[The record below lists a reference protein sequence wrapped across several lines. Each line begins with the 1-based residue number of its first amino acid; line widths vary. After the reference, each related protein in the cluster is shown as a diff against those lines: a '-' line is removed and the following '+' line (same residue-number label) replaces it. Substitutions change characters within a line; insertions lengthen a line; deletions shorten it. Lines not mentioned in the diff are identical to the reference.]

1 MESLD
6 LFSMAYTALG
16 GLGIFFL
23 GLRFL
28 SEGLQAISGE
38 FIQKLINYAT
48 SNRFVAVLVGLAI
61 TTLVQS
67 SSITTVMVVGLV
79 NAGLM
84 QLSQAIGVI
93 LGANIGT
100 TITGW
105 ILVVKVGKYGL
116 LLIGLGAF
124 PMMFFRNERLAAL
137 GRTVVALGLIFYG
150 LQIMSGAFKPLRTHQ
165 GFIEFLHVFDTSTM
179 FGLLGCVVIG
189 CVLTFVIQ
197 SSSAMLG
204 ITIALASTGTIDYST
219 AAALVL
225 GENIGTTI
233 TALLASVGAN
243 TLAIR
248 AAISH
253 AIFNLLGVGIMLLIF
268 QPYVAFVDSVVP
280 GVPDFTAAD
289 GSKPYIS
296 AHIAM
301 GHTMFN
307 VTATIIMLPFLG
319 VFARLV
325 ERIVPE
331 RRSAIGHQLQYLGT
345 PGLVATGVTLNMA
358 SLELK
363 NMARIVKK
371 IMRRTNR
378 FLVPEKPNGQLL
390 DSIVHLEQVTDNIQK
405 EMTTFVCKVMEG
417 NLTPDQSTE
426 AYSLIRAADELESIA
441 DYCQS
446 LCEFRKRL
454 EKSNL
459 DFSEQ
464 GWKDVLSYM
473 EHTVKFLNTV
483 VKLIDEPESVQTDE
497 VYRIGDALTINA
509 NKVRDSHLKRMS
521 DGSCQALPALV
532 FSDMIVAMRRIKN
545 HTVNLHEAIEYSRH
559 AEHAEANS

>member
-6 LFSMAYTALG
+6 LFTMAYTALG

-28 SEGLQAISGE
+28 SEGLQTISGE

-48 SNRFVAVLVGLAI
+48 SNRIVAVIVGLTI

-84 QLSQAIGVI
+84 QLTQAIGVI

-105 ILVVKVGKYGL
+105 ILVIKIGKYGL

-124 PMMFFRNERLAAL
+124 PMMFSRNERFAAL
-137 GRTVVALGLIFYG
+137 GRTVLALGLIFLG
-150 LQIMSGAFKPLRTHQ
+150 LQLMSSAFKPLGSHE
-165 GFIEFLHVFDTSTM
+165 GFIEFLHVFDTATI

-189 CVLTFVIQ
+189 CILTFIIQ

-204 ITIALASTGTIDYST
+204 ITIALASTGTIDFPT

-233 TALLASVGAN
+233 TALLASIGTN
-243 TLAIR
+243 TQAVR
-248 AAISH
+248 AAVSH
-253 AIFNLLGVGIMLLIF
+253 AVFNLLGVFIMLIIF
-268 QPYVAFVDSVVP
+268 QPYIAFIDNIVP
-280 GVPDFTAAD
+280 GVPDFAAAD
-289 GSKPYIS
+289 GAKPYIS

-307 VTATIIMLPFLG
+307 ITATLLMLPFLRS
-319 VFARLV
+319 FAGLIERL
-325 ERIVPE
+325 IPE
-331 RRSAIGHQLQYLGT
+331 RSKQVHHLQYLGT
-345 PGLVATGVTLNMA
+345 PGLVATEVSLNMA

-363 NMARIVKK
+363 NMARITKK
-371 IMRRTNR
+371 IMRRTR
-378 FLVPEKPNGQLL
+378 DFLGPDKPNTQLS
-390 DSIVHLEQVTDNIQK
+390 DSVERLELVTDNIQK
-405 EMTTFVCKVMEG
+405 EMTTFICQVMQG
-417 NLTPDQSTE
+417 NLTPDQSAE
-426 AYSLIRAADELESIA
+426 AYSLIRAADELESVA

-446 LCEFRKRL
+446 LCEFRIRL
-454 EKSNL
+454 EKSKL
-459 DFSEQ
+459 DFSKE
-464 GWKDVLSYM
+464 GWEDVLGYM
-473 EHTVKFLNTV
+473 DRTIKFVKSVIQLIGEPDV
-483 VKLIDEPESVQTDE
+483 VSANE
-497 VYRIGDALTINA
+497 VYQVGSELTEYA
-509 NKVRDSHLKRMS
+509 NQVRDAHLKRMAE
-521 DGSCQALPALV
+521 GKCQALPALV

-545 HTVNLHEAIEYSRH
+545 HTVNLLEAVEYSRNSQ
-559 AEHAEANS
+559 ELEANL